1 MIETSLKR
9 KISKMLRELS
19 GEIEEGLNY
28 GIPHLV
34 GEIKAGNG
42 EPEVEMVVSLFDSK
56 THFMRLILEK
66 ELLFIF
72 PAEDP
77 HPYRLFLDFWRFLEG
92 KGSEKSKLEK
102 GDRVRGPINEVL
114 RRCGY
119 SVLWMNVQMTGEGE
133 VTQVWTKR
141 GGIRYNMTFKKV
153 GKNEFVLIDIT
164 KV

>member
-1 MIETSLKR
+1 MVEISLKKR
-9 KISKMLRELS
+9 ISRMLRELS

-34 GEIKAGNG
+34 GEIRAGNDG
-42 EPEVEMVVSLFDSK
+42 PEVEMVVSLFDGK
-56 THFMRLILEK
+56 THSMRLILER

-102 GDRVRGPINEVL
+102 GDRVKGPIDEVL
-114 RRCGY
+114 RRYGY
-119 SVLWMNVQMTGEGE
+119 NVLWMNVQMTGEGE
-133 VTQVWTKR
+133 VTQVWAKR

-153 GKNEFVLIDIT
+153 GKNEFVVLD
-164 KV
+164 VAMV

>member
-1 MIETSLKR
+1 MVEISLKKR
-9 KISKMLRELS
+9 ISRMLRELS

-34 GEIKAGNG
+34 GEIRTENG
-42 EPEVEMVVSLFDSK
+42 KPEVEMVVSLFDNK

-92 KGSEKSKLEK
+92 KGPEKSKLEK
-102 GDRVRGPINEVL
+102 GDMVKGPIDEAL

-119 SVLWMNVQMTGEGE
+119 SVLWMNVQVTREGE
-133 VTQVWTKR
+133 VTQVWAKR

-153 GKNEFVLIDIT
+153 GKNEFVVLDVT
-164 KV
+164 MV